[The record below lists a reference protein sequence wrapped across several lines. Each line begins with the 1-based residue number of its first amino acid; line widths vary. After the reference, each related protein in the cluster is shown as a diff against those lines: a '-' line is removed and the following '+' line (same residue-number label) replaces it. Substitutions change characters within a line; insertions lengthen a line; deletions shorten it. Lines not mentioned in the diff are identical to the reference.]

1 MVAATT
7 SSPASTSKAAATD
20 ESTPPDMATRTR
32 SFTAPPRPI
41 ADWRLRIADLTSHPP
56 IRNPQSAIRNRFGS
70 PVQHGGQRSH
80 LLDNLGERC
89 DRRLHV
95 LRRVLLAERE
105 PQRRDAQLSGHAHG
119 REYVRRL
126 DRAGRAGGARG
137 AGDPREI
144 EVHQQCLA
152 VGAADRHAG
161 DVRCPPSVRGV
172 DHGVGHDGEQPAL
185 ELVAQRDRKS
195 TRLNSS
201 HSQISYAVFCLKKKK
216 DTYASTHSTL

>member
-1 MVAATT
+1 MVAPTT
-7 SSPASTSKAAATD
+7 SYPASTSKAAAT
-20 ESTPPDMATRTR
+20 ELSTPPDMATRTR

-70 PVQHGGQRSH
+70 PVQHRGERPH
-80 LLDNLGERC
+80 LLDDLRKGSDERV
-89 DRRLHV
+89 HV

-105 PQRRDAQLSGHAHG
+105 PQRRDAQLSRHPHR

-137 AGDPREI
+137 ASDPREI

-152 VGAADRHAG
+152 VGAVARHA
-161 DVRCPPSVRGV
+161 R
-172 DHGVGHDGEQPAL
+172 DG
-185 ELVAQRDRKS
+185 RW
-195 TRLNSS
+195 
-201 HSQISYAVFCLKKKK
+201 
-216 DTYASTHSTL
+216 